1 MGYRADGVCMMGCAE
16 VNARVYCR
24 QLRWHRTNFNV
35 KARTSSVFRSEPQSS
50 YAIHA
55 SRSTVQIFN
64 TNPHHTWPRSST
76 STTTAPPSQPTADPI
91 HHANSGSI
99 AADPI
104 FPTPTAQF
112 SASSRPLQCSQYP
125 TNHIAQRRRVA
136 FQITTNPF

>member
-16 VNARVYCR
+16 VNARVDCR
-24 QLRWHRTNFNV
+24 QLRWHRTNSNV
-35 KARTSSVFRSEPQSS
+35 KARPSTVFESEPTILRDSCIEINSPDLQHQSPS
-50 YAIHA
+50 HLATLIH
-55 SRSTVQIFN
+55 I
-64 TNPHHTWPRSST
+64 HHLGT
-76 STTTAPPSQPTADPI
+76 SSQPTADPI

-104 FPTPTAQF
+104 FPTPTAQLA
-112 SASSRPLQCSQYP
+112 ASSRPLQCSQYP